1 MEDQRGQMIALEVQ
15 AVHQWFRQGFWM
27 RPFEVLKEISFQVTQ
42 GSIFGLLGPN
52 GAGKTTLIHLMVGL
66 CKPKQGLIRVGHW
79 QACQKE
85 AKKQVGYLP
94 ERPYFH
100 EFLTADR
107 FLRYYGRLAGMQAS
121 EIEERIPEVLQQ
133 VEMQEARFLELKRYS
148 KGMLQRIGI
157 AQALIHRP
165 SLLVLDE
172 PMSGLDPL
180 GRHKLQE
187 ILVHFAKEGGTVFF
201 SSHNWIDVQ
210 SVCDRLAWIQ
220 KGKLLKQSSVLEA
233 SFLGIEIIFRM
244 PSQKALHHR
253 VFEMQT
259 QVFDRHKVM
268 VADQK
273 ALDEALPWLLDQG
286 AQVLSIQPVSGF
298 EEGCRV

>member
-1 MEDQRGQMIALEVQ
+1 MIALEVQ
-15 AVHQWFRQGFWM
+15 GVGQWFRHGFWM
-27 RPFEVLKEISFQVTQ
+27 RPLEVLKEIHLQVEK

-66 CKPKQGLIRVGHW
+66 CKPKQGRIQVGPW
-79 QACQKE
+79 QAYQKE
-85 AKKQVGYLP
+85 AKKQLGYLP

-107 FLRYYGRLAGMQAS
+107 FLRYYGKLAGMPAS
-121 EIEERIPEVLQQ
+121 EIEARIPEVLKQ
-133 VEMQEARFLELKRYS
+133 VEMQDARFLELKCYS

-157 AQALIHRP
+157 AQAIIHRP

-172 PMSGLDPL
+172 PMSGLDPW

-187 ILVHFAKEGGTVFF
+187 ILVRFAKEGGTVFF

-220 KGKLLKQSSVLEA
+220 KGRLLKQSSVLEA

-244 PSQKALHHR
+244 LSQKVLHHR
-253 VFEMQT
+253 AFEMQT
-259 QVFDRHKVM
+259 QVFDRRKVM

-273 ALDEALPWLLDQG
+273 MLDEVLPWLLEQG

-298 EEGCRV
+298 EEGRV